1 MTRFERRLLRDRI
14 MKIIATALAGIAL
27 VFLFWILWTLVSRG
41 ASALSTTVFTR
52 PMSAPGGGGGL
63 SNAILGT
70 LMQVIIG
77 LVISTPIGV
86 MTGTYL
92 SEAKSDSKTAGAVR
106 FINDV
111 LLSAPSILIGL
122 FVYSLLVRPFGGF
135 SGWAGAVALAIVI
148 LPVVVRATEDMLR
161 LVPVSLREAAFALG
175 APHYKV
181 VVSVMW
187 RAARGGILTGILLAV
202 ARAAGETAPLLF
214 TSLGNS
220 GWSFNLTQPMSSL
233 PVTINQYAGS
243 PAQDWVA
250 LAWAGSLII
259 TVGVLVINII
269 SRLAFATKR
278 I

>member
-1 MTRFERRLLRDRI
+1 MTRLERRLLRDRV
-14 MKIIATALAGIAL
+14 MKGVATGLAIIAL
-27 VFLFWILWTLVSRG
+27 VFLFWILWTLVVRG
-41 ASALSTTVFTR
+41 ASALSLTVFTR

-63 SNAILGT
+63 ANAVVGT
-70 LMQVIIG
+70 LIQVVIG
-77 LVISTPIGV
+77 LILATPVGV
-86 MTGTYL
+86 LTGTYL
-92 SEAKSDSKTAGAVR
+92 SEAKSDSRVAGSVR

-161 LVPVSLREAAFALG
+161 LVPVALREAAFALG

-181 VVSVMW
+181 VMSVMW
-187 RAARGGILTGILLAV
+187 RAARGGIVTGILLAV

-220 GWSFNLTQPMSSL
+220 GWSFAMSKPMSSL
-233 PVTINQYAGS
+233 PVTINQYAAS
-243 PAQDWVA
+243 PAHDWVA

-259 TVGVLVINII
+259 TAGVLIINII
-269 SRLAFATKR
+269 SRLAFSAKR

>member
-27 VFLFWILWTLVSRG
+27 IFLFWILWTLVSRG

-63 SNAILGT
+63 ANAILGT
-70 LMQVIIG
+70 LMQVGVG

-92 SEAKSDSKTAGAVR
+92 SEAKSNSKAAGAVR

-187 RAARGGILTGILLAV
+187 RAASGGILTGILLAV

-220 GWSFNLTQPMSSL
+220 GWSFSLTQPMSSL

>member
-27 VFLFWILWTLVSRG
+27 IFLFWILWTLVSRG
-41 ASALSTTVFTR
+41 ASALSLGVFTR

-70 LMQVIIG
+70 LMQVLIG